1 MTLHDAGGSDSA
13 PIRLLMVLT
22 ENDAIV
28 DSRDLG
34 GLIQLAVEAEAAG
47 INDVMLSEHVL
58 LGPDSGAAGEMT
70 NSRDYAAPGNQSP
83 STSWPNSIVL
93 LSAIAQATTSLRLVA
108 GAIIAPLRH
117 PLLLAKELG
126 TLDLLSRG
134 RLVVLPTVSWSR
146 DEYAALGV
154 SFSERGKIL
163 DEQLEVLAKS
173 WGPYP
178 FNHHGTY
185 FDFDDVWLEPGA
197 FLPTGPTLWFGGQ
210 GMNPA
215 QVRRIARYGSGL
227 NPFGPLTDDDIAALA
242 TGLREV
248 GRDLS
253 EIEMVG
259 GIRGT
264 FYSHD
269 DVADLEVALADLPRQ
284 IEQGFTTICF
294 KPAMFVRSADEVGDF
309 CRHLKSRVREIAG

>member
-1 MTLHDAGGSDSA
+1 VTSHEVGGSGTR

-34 GLIQLAVEAEAAG
+34 GMVQMAVEAEAAG
-47 INDVMLSEHVL
+47 IGDVMLSEHVL
-58 LGPDSGAAGEMT
+58 LGSDSGASGEMT
-70 NSRDYAAPGNQSP
+70 NPRDYAAPGNQPP
-83 STSWPNSIVL
+83 STAWPNSIVL
-93 LSAIAQATTSLRLVA
+93 LSAIAQATTDLRLVA

-154 SFSERGKIL
+154 SFNERGKIL
-163 DEQLEVLAKS
+163 DEQLEILAKS

-197 FLPTGPTLWFGGQ
+197 FAPTGPTMWFGGQ

-215 QVRRIARYGSGL
+215 QVRRMALYGSGL
-227 NPFGPLTDDDIAALA
+227 NPFGPLTDDDLAALSA
-242 TGLREV
+242 GLREV

-264 FYSHD
+264 FHSHD
-269 DVADLEVALADLPRQ
+269 DVADIEVALADLPRQ
-284 IEQGFTTICF
+284 LEQGFTTICF
-294 KPAMFVRSADEVGDF
+294 KPAMFIRSADEVGDF
-309 CRHLKSRVREIAG
+309 CRYLSSRVSEIAG

>member
-1 MTLHDAGGSDSA
+1 MTSHDAGGSDSR

-22 ENDAIV
+22 ENDTIV

-34 GLIQLAVEAEAAG
+34 GMVQMAVEAEAAG
-47 INDVMLSEHVL
+47 IGDVMLSEHVL
-58 LGPDSGAAGEMT
+58 LGPDSAAAGTMT
-70 NSRDYAAPGNQSP
+70 NPRDYAAPGNQSP
-83 STSWPNSIVL
+83 ATAWPNSIVL
-93 LSAIAQATTSLRLVA
+93 LSAIAQATSQLRLVA

-126 TLDLLSRG
+126 TLDLLSQG

-154 SFSERGKIL
+154 AFNERGKIL
-163 DEQLEVLAKS
+163 DEQLEILAKS

-178 FNHHGTY
+178 FSHHGTY
-185 FDFDDVWLEPGA
+185 FDFGDVWLEPGA
-197 FLPTGPTLWFGGQ
+197 FRPTGPSLWFGGQ

-215 QVRRIARYGSGL
+215 QVRRMARYGSGL
-227 NPFGPLTDDDIAALA
+227 NPFGPLTNDDLAALA
-242 TGLREV
+242 SGLREV

-264 FYSHD
+264 FHGPD
-269 DVADLEVALADLPRQ
+269 DIADIEVALADLPRQ
-284 IEQGFTTICF
+284 LEQGFTTICF

-309 CRHLKSRVREIAG
+309 CRHLVTRVNEIAG